1 MNNLFNLILVKPF
14 FNILILIYNFLPIHD
29 IGLATIVLTLLI
41 RLILAPIFYK
51 STKQQIIMNRLQP
64 ELLKIQK
71 QYKDDKEKLAKAQM
85 ELYSKHKVNPFGN
98 CFLILLQ
105 LPIMWAVYRVFL
117 MGFGPEILQNN
128 LYSFVTMPQEINP
141 LFLGLIN
148 LNKANVFI
156 AILAAVLQYLSTK
169 LIMPSSQKS
178 QNNQV
183 IENPAQKMTRVLQKE
198 IIFIG
203 PIITFIIL
211 VKWPSNVGLYWAT
224 TTIVSILQQKIIQ
237 KRLAV
242 EMSSSNTNGENN

>member
-105 LPIMWAVYRVFL
+105 LPIIWAVYRAFL
-117 MGFGPEILQNN
+117 MGFGPEVLQNN

-156 AILAAVLQYLSTK
+156 AILAAALQYLSTK

-183 IENPAQKMTRVLQKE
+183 IENPAQKMTSVLQKE

-211 VKWPSNVGLYWAT
+211 VGFPSNLGLYWAT
-224 TTIVSILQQKIIQ
+224 TTIVSIFQQKIIQ